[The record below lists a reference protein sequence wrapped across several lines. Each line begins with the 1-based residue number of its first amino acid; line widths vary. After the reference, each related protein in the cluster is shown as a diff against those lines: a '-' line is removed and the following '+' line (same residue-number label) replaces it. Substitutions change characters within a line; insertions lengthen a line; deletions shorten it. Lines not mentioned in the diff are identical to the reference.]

1 VRRTRSVPSRSL
13 TTGQRKTS
21 NQVLRR
27 WRGQHL
33 AIASLLLKSPRVDRH
48 TSPAQSHR
56 GPDRRREG
64 LHREEPPPWVLDD
77 PLALG
82 LAGKTAA
89 SATARPR
96 AIIISAEDPSLP
108 SIRLPGTQRL
118 IGRAVTS
125 VGSRYG
131 TPGPPP
137 MAMSGFA
144 ARRVQGT
151 GIRRRARLALLS
163 RLVGI
168 NARTGR
174 RRAGPARENQL
185 ER

>member
-1 VRRTRSVPSRSL
+1 MRQLTGERSSFQATAGLINQEVQSEAKRQHPREPSGS
-13 TTGQRKTS
+13 
-21 NQVLRR
+21 
-27 WRGQHL
+27 
-33 AIASLLLKSPRVDRH
+33 IRH
-48 TSPAQSHR
+48 
-56 GPDRRREG
+56 RRRA
-64 LHREEPPPWVLDD
+64 PIAV
-77 PLALG
+77 G

-163 RLVGI
+163 RLVRI
-168 NARTGR
+168 NAWTGR
-174 RRAGPARENQL
+174 WRAGPARENQL

>member
-1 VRRTRSVPSRSL
+1 MRRTRSVPSRSL

-33 AIASLLLKSPRVDRH
+33 AIASLLLKSLRVDRH

-118 IGRAVTS
+118 IGRAAT
-125 VGSRYG
+125 VGW
-131 TPGPPP
+131 
-137 MAMSGFA
+137 FA
-144 ARRVQGT
+144 LRNPRPATDGDVGLRSPS
-151 GIRRRARLALLS
+151 RARHRNPAPRPFS
-163 RLVGI
+163 TSISACRDQ
-168 NARTGR
+168 RTDRQAACGS
-174 RRAGPARENQL
+174 GQGEST
-185 ER
+185 